1 MEKKYIDL
9 FTLQARLKSVVE
21 GLFPQRLW
29 VKAEISSLSRKQNG
43 HCYLELSQSEGGG
56 VVAKTRATIWA
67 FRWNMIDQ
75 RFRSVTGSSLE
86 AGMEIL
92 ASVQVSYHPLYGF
105 SLNIDD
111 IDPEFT
117 LGANER
123 RRQETIERLT
133 REGLLD
139 LQKRLRLPALP
150 YSLAVISA
158 PGAAGFGDFRHH
170 LIDNEYGFV
179 FNVRLFEALMQGDGA
194 PASIMAAFA
203 EILSSPV
210 HYDAVLIMRGGG
222 SDLDLGCFDDYD
234 LAVTIARC
242 PVPVFT
248 AIGHDKDHHVADMVA
263 NTFVKTPTALADLFL
278 DCYIAEDQRLG
289 TLESRL
295 MMSFNN
301 RLAAMSSRVDLLEA
315 RVRCHVG
322 EFIGPVRRKAQGVP
336 LQQLKRI
343 PLRRQ
348 ADARVSDAMHKVE
361 ILGAALTKAVENRII
376 GQEHHLDRLSDRVL
390 HGADRSLYKA
400 GSALDRIEQRLRG
413 RVGVVLS
420 GALSHLMMVE
430 TKIAANDPRNILRKG
445 FVLALDRDGVKMDSA
460 TKTRVGDRV
469 RMMFADGT
477 VKCGVVEVDLKSN
490 VPGSEDENIPAMSEI
505 S

>member
-9 FTLQARLKSVVE
+9 FTLQAHLKSVIE
-21 GLFPQRLW
+21 GTFPQRLW
-29 VKAEISSLSRKQNG
+29 LKAEISSLNRTQNG

-67 FRWNMIDQ
+67 FRWNLIDQ
-75 RFRSVTGSSLE
+75 RFRGVTGSPLE

-105 SLNIDD
+105 SLNIED
-111 IDPEFT
+111 IDPDFT
-117 LGANER
+117 LGASER
-123 RRQETIERLT
+123 RRQETIERLG

-139 LQKRLRLPALP
+139 LQKRLQLPALP

-158 PGAAGFGDFRHH
+158 PGAAGFGDFRRH
-170 LIDNEYGFV
+170 LMENEYGFV

-194 PASIMAAFA
+194 PASIVAAFA
-203 EILSSPV
+203 RILSSQV
-210 HYDAVLIMRGGG
+210 RYDAVLIMRGGG

-234 LAVTIARC
+234 LAVAIARC
-242 PVPVFT
+242 PVPIFT

-263 NTFVKTPTALADLFL
+263 NTSVKTPTALADLFL

-295 MMSFNN
+295 MLSFNN
-301 RLAAMSSRVDLLEA
+301 RLSAMESRIGLLEA
-315 RVRCHVG
+315 RVG
-322 EFIGPVRRKAQGVP
+322 
-336 LQQLKRI
+336 
-343 PLRRQ
+343 RQ
-348 ADARVSDAMHKVE
+348 AGNRVRDALHRIDLLESAVAK
-361 ILGAALTKAVENRII
+361 AAKERIVA
-376 GQEHHLDRLSDRVL
+376 QEHRLDRLSDGIGHGVDRRIDKAASSVERV
-390 HGADRSLYKA
+390 
-400 GSALDRIEQRLRG
+400 EQRIRG

-420 GALSHLMMVE
+420 GALSHLIMME
-430 TKIAANDPRNILRKG
+430 TKITANDPRNILRKG

-460 TKTRVGDRV
+460 TRTHVGDRV

-490 VPGSEDENIPAMSEI
+490 VPGKEDDALPAMSEI

>member
-1 MEKKYIDL
+1 MAVIMEKNYVDL

-21 GLFPQRLW
+21 GVFPQRLW
-29 VKAEISSLSRKQNG
+29 VKAEVSSLNRKQNG
-43 HCYLELSQSEGGG
+43 HCYLELSQSENGG

-67 FRWNMIDQ
+67 FRWNIIDQ
-75 RFRSVTGSSLE
+75 RFRSVTGSPLA

-92 ASVQVSYHPLYGF
+92 AAVQVSYHPVYGF

-117 LGANER
+117 LGAGER
-123 RRQETIERLT
+123 RRQETIERLG

-150 YSLAVISA
+150 YSLAVVSA
-158 PGAAGFGDFRHH
+158 PGAAGFGDFRNH
-170 LIDNEYGFV
+170 LTNNEYGFV
-179 FNVRLFEALMQGDGA
+179 FNVRLFEALMQGDDA
-194 PASIMAAFA
+194 PASIIAAFSR
-203 EILSSPV
+203 ILSSSV

-222 SDLDLGCFDDYD
+222 SDLDLSCFDDYD

-289 TLESRL
+289 VIESRL
-295 MMSFNN
+295 MMSFGN
-301 RLAAMSSRVDLLEA
+301 RLSSMSSRLDLLEA
-315 RVRCHVG
+315 R
-322 EFIGPVRRKAQGVP
+322 IGG
-336 LQQLKRI
+336 
-343 PLRRQ
+343 Q
-348 ADARVSDAMHKVE
+348 ASARVSDAMHRVE
-361 ILGAALTKAVENRII
+361 ILESSVAKSALGRVVS
-376 GQEHHLDRLSDRVL
+376 QEHSLDRLSDRIS
-390 HGADRSLYKA
+390 HGVGMSLYKSA
-400 GSALDRIEQRLRG
+400 SALDKVEQKIRG
-413 RVGVVLS
+413 RVSVVLS
-420 GALSHLMMVE
+420 GALSRLMMIE
-430 TKIAANDPRNILRKG
+430 TKISANDPRNILRKG
-445 FVLALDRDGVKMDSA
+445 FVLALDRDGVKMSSA
-460 TKTRVGDRV
+460 TGTQVGDRV

-490 VPGSEDENIPAMSEI
+490 VPGEEMDDLAPMSDI
-505 S
+505 G